1 MSFIIPY
8 DELEIKATTG
18 GGPGGQHI
26 NKASTRIELRWNV
39 LASRSLTEEQQ
50 DRLRDRIGGR
60 IDGNGNI
67 RVVCG
72 AHRSQQRNKDIA
84 IARLNQLVSRAL
96 KPVKLR
102 RKTRP
107 SRAQRRQR
115 LDNKRR
121 RADIKRQRRKPAA
134 DD

>member
-1 MSFIIPY
+1 MTFTVPY

-26 NKASTRIELRWNV
+26 NKSSTRIELRWNV
-39 LASRSLTEEQQ
+39 FASRSLTDEQRA
-50 DRLRDRIGGR
+50 RLKNKLGRR
-60 IDGNGNI
+60 IDSKGNI

-84 IARLNQLVSRAL
+84 MARLNQTVTRAL
-96 KPVKLR
+96 KPVKPR
-102 RKTRP
+102 KKTRP
-107 SRAQRRQR
+107 SRAQREQR
-115 LDNKRR
+115 LKEKRSR
-121 RADIKRQRRKPAA
+121 SNVKRQRQKPTG

>member
-1 MSFIIPY
+1 MSFTIPY

-26 NKASTRIELRWNV
+26 NKTSTRIELRWNV
-39 LASRSLTEEQQ
+39 LSSRSLTEEQRA
-50 DRLRDRIGGR
+50 RLQTQLRRR

-84 IARLNQLVSRAL
+84 IGRLNQIVTRAL
-96 KPVKLR
+96 KPVKPR
-102 RKTRP
+102 KKTRP
-107 SRAQRRQR
+107 SRAQREQR
-115 LDNKRR
+115 LKDKRR
-121 RADIKRQRRKPAA
+121 RSDTKRQRRRPEG

>member
-1 MSFIIPY
+1 MSFTIPY

-26 NKASTRIELRWNV
+26 NKTSTRIELRWNV
-39 LASRSLTEEQQ
+39 LTTRSLTEEQRV
-50 DRLRDRIGGR
+50 RLHDQLGRR
-60 IDGNGNI
+60 IDGKGNI

-96 KPVKLR
+96 KPVKPR
-102 RKTRP
+102 KKTRP
-107 SRAQRRQR
+107 SRAQRKRR
-115 LDNKRR
+115 LENKRR
-121 RADIKRQRRKPAA
+121 RSDIKRQRRTPTG

>member
-1 MSFIIPY
+1 MSFTVPY
-8 DELEIKATTG
+8 DELDIKATTG

-39 LASRSLTEEQQ
+39 STSRSLTEEQRA
-50 DRLRDRIGGR
+50 RLQNQLRRR
-60 IDGNGNI
+60 IDGNANI

-84 IARLNQLVSRAL
+84 IARLNQIVTRAL
-96 KPVKLR
+96 KPVKPR

-107 SRAQRRQR
+107 SRAQREQR
-115 LDNKRR
+115 LTDKRR
-121 RADIKRQRRKPAA
+121 RSDIKRQRRRPTG

>member
-1 MSFIIPY
+1 MSFTIPY

-26 NKASTRIELRWNV
+26 NKTSTRIELRWNV
-39 LASRSLTEEQQ
+39 LTTRSLTEEQRV
-50 DRLRDRIGGR
+50 RLHDQLGRR
-60 IDGNGNI
+60 IDGKGTI

-96 KPVKLR
+96 KPVKPR
-102 RKTRP
+102 KKTRP
-107 SRAQRRQR
+107 SRAQRKRR
-115 LDNKRR
+115 LENKRR
-121 RADIKRQRRKPAA
+121 RSDIKRQRRTPTG

>member
-1 MSFIIPY
+1 MSFTVPY
-8 DELEIKATTG
+8 DELDIKATTG

-39 LASRSLTEEQQ
+39 STSRSLTEEQRA
-50 DRLRDRIGGR
+50 RLQNQLRRR

-84 IARLNQLVSRAL
+84 IARLNQIVTRAL
-96 KPVKLR
+96 KPVKPR

-107 SRAQRRQR
+107 SRAQREQR
-115 LDNKRR
+115 LTDKRR
-121 RADIKRQRRKPAA
+121 RSDIKRQRRRPTG

>member
-1 MSFIIPY
+1 MSFTIPY

-26 NKASTRIELRWNV
+26 NKSSTRIELRWNV
-39 LASRSLTEEQQ
+39 LTSRSLTEEQ
-50 DRLRDRIGGR
+50 RARIQTQLGRR
-60 IDGNGNI
+60 IDGNGKI

-84 IARLNQLVSRAL
+84 IARLNQIVTRAL
-96 KPVKLR
+96 KPVKPR
-102 RKTRP
+102 KKTRP
-107 SRAQRRQR
+107 SRTQREQR
-115 LDNKRR
+115 LKDKRR
-121 RADIKRQRRKPAA
+121 RADTKRQRRRPAG

>member
-1 MSFIIPY
+1 MTFTVPY

-26 NKASTRIELRWNV
+26 NKSSTRIELRWNV
-39 LASRSLTEEQQ
+39 VASRSLTEQQRDWLKEQLG
-50 DRLRDRIGGR
+50 RR
-60 IDGNGNI
+60 IDSNGNI

-84 IARLNQLVSRAL
+84 MARLNQTVTRAL
-96 KPVKLR
+96 KPVKPR

-107 SRAQRRQR
+107 SRAQREQR
-115 LDNKRR
+115 LKEKRSR
-121 RADIKRQRRKPAA
+121 SDVKRQRRKPTG